1 MKRSKMLA
9 TGLGL
14 VVALGATFGLAAC
27 SSDGGGGG
35 DASQSAATADVDIAE
50 DLQTARQAV
59 LDALADDPSWA
70 KVMLAS
76 DVDQPTQKYGLLV
89 MPFVPSDAVDHVT
102 GTVNIDGGKF
112 VIEGTSVATG
122 GTWQIDQDGNISEV
136 AE

>member
-1 MKRSKMLA
+1 MKRSKVLA

-14 VVALGATFGLAAC
+14 LVAMSATFGLAAC
-27 SSDGGGGG
+27 SSDDGAGA
-35 DASQSAATADVDIAE
+35 DASQSVAADVDIAE

-89 MPFVPSDAVDHVT
+89 MPFVPSAAVDHVT
-102 GTVNIDGGKF
+102 GTVAVDDGNF
-112 VIEGTSVATG
+112 TIEGTSVATG
-122 GTWQIDQDGNISEV
+122 QTWQIDQDGVITEV